1 MRTSPIPYLKK
12 SFENR
17 RQGTCFANILS
28 RDKSN
33 HLQCHILRRVS
44 RICAHRHATSPSGV
58 QIFGLMTSVLFLYVI
73 FWGKIWGSNWES
85 ARWVTQPR
93 HLVWIRH
100 WLARLTPTA
109 TQAISLEPS
118 PFSTLSCSLHLVW
131 YSNSPILFHLPNI
144 WEAHMRCAEESVE
157 LTHLTPRFLQNCH
170 QAALRWHVSH
180 RCRTGRRK
188 KQRIMHALCCHAEDE
203 QVKAEIEQGAPSKTS
218 VWHRSPKWQLG
229 CCHISKAQARDMKKE
244 LKRQIYIKASWF
256 SRFMQ
261 KIELAKVW

>member
-1 MRTSPIPYLKK
+1 MKEKFPLLVPGAFPNLLIFEYLKNMRPSSMSYLKK
-12 SFENR
+12 SFEIHS
-17 RQGTCFANILS
+17 QETCFANISS

-73 FWGKIWGSNWES
+73 FWVEIWGSNWES
-85 ARWVTQPR
+85 ARSATQPR

-100 WLARLTPTA
+100 WLARLTPTG
-109 TQAISLEPS
+109 TQANSLEPS

-188 KQRIMHALCCHAEDE
+188 NSVSCMLCAAT
-203 QVKAEIEQGAPSKTS
+203 QKTN
-218 VWHRSPKWQLG
+218 K
-229 CCHISKAQARDMKKE
+229 
-244 LKRQIYIKASWF
+244 
-256 SRFMQ
+256 
-261 KIELAKVW
+261 